1 MVKKILTIGCLGV
14 VLLIAALP
22 STAQQER
29 TLSLSLEDCIVKAL
43 KNNLG
48 VAINVLSPELAEL
61 QISQAQEKFIP
72 QLSFGFDRSHNNAAS
87 YSWLDAADETV
98 TDSLSYSAQVNQL
111 IPTGGSFSIRLSGNK
126 YDTNRKFQTINPRYG
141 TTLRFDFQQ
150 PLLKNF
156 GARISRR
163 EIIIAQNN
171 FDISESNLKRA
182 IQDTVYSVEEA
193 YWNLVSSIET
203 LKVRQQSLKLA
214 QDFLERQRRAVE
226 VGTEAP
232 IEILSAQS
240 EVASREA
247 DILDAEAAVR
257 NNEDNLKFI
266 LNLKAE
272 MEDVESL
279 RIIPTDKPRFEK
291 KEVRLEEALVT
302 ALANRPDLQASR
314 IDLKNKEFDLDYT
327 KNQLLPDLSL
337 NASYWSPGVSGTQV
351 LYLNNN
357 PLTGQIVET
366 VPGGASQALKDS
378 LGFKFNNWTLGLSLN
393 IPLNTVFSRAA
404 YARAKVTL
412 EQAMLQLK
420 NQEQQVFLEIKQAV
434 RAVETNFKR
443 VQAYRVARELQEKKL
458 QAEEE
463 KYRVGLSTPYVV
475 LTYQRDL
482 ANTQSQELRAIIDYN
497 LSLARLSRALG
508 TSLEEKNISLQ
519 DLGWDR

>member
-1 MVKKILTIGCLGV
+1 
-14 VLLIAALP
+14 
-22 STAQQER
+22 
-29 TLSLSLEDCIVKAL
+29 
-43 KNNLG
+43 
-48 VAINVLSPELAEL
+48 
-61 QISQAQEKFIP
+61 
-72 QLSFGFDRSHNNAAS
+72 
-87 YSWLDAADETV
+87 
-98 TDSLSYSAQVNQL
+98 
-111 IPTGGSFSIRLSGNK
+111 
-126 YDTNRKFQTINPRYG
+126 
-141 TTLRFDFQQ
+141 
-150 PLLKNF
+150 
-156 GARISRR
+156 
-163 EIIIAQNN
+163 
-171 FDISESNLKRA
+171 
-182 IQDTVYSVEEA
+182 
-193 YWNLVSSIET
+193 
-203 LKVRQQSLKLA
+203 
-214 QDFLERQRRAVE
+214 
-226 VGTEAP
+226 
-232 IEILSAQS
+232 
-240 EVASREA
+240 
-247 DILDAEAAVR
+247 
-257 NNEDNLKFI
+257 
-266 LNLKAE
+266 
-272 MEDVESL
+272 
-279 RIIPTDKPRFEK
+279 
-291 KEVRLEEALVT
+291 
-302 ALANRPDLQASR
+302 
-314 IDLKNKEFDLDYT
+314 
-327 KNQLLPDLSL
+327 DLSL